1 MKGSGNRMYN
11 KNVMREYLKSNV
23 FKELYSL
30 ETDQEKELPQ
40 PPVQKNCS
48 PNAKIID
55 LVSPELFDCGTM
67 SIMDVLKHRKSRRV
81 YSDSPLTLK
90 ELSFLIWS
98 MQGVK
103 KIVNKGYATLRTVPS
118 AGARHS
124 FETYLAIM
132 NVDSLDKGIYRYLP
146 LEHKLVFLGYIEN
159 LNVKLSECCLNQKFV
174 SQSAVTFILTAIPYR
189 MEWRY
194 DIASYKLVAIDAGHA
209 FENLYLS
216 AEAINCGTC
225 ALAAYDQEK
234 IDKLINVDGE
244 DEFTVYIAPVG
255 KQL

>member
-1 MKGSGNRMYN
+1 MYD
-11 KNVMREYLKSNV
+11 KNTMREYLKSNV

-40 PPVQKNCS
+40 PPVQKNCF

-55 LVSPELFDCGTM
+55 LVSPDLFNCGTM
-67 SIMDVLKHRKSRRV
+67 SMIDVLKHRKSRRFF
-81 YSDSPLTLK
+81 SDSPLTLE

-103 KIVNKGYATLRTVPS
+103 KIVNNGYATLRTVPS
-118 AGARHS
+118 AGARHP
-124 FETYLAIM
+124 FETYLAVI

-146 LEHKLVFLGYIEN
+146 LEHKLVFLGSIEN

-174 SQSAVTFILTAIPYR
+174 SKSAVTFILTAIPYR

-194 DIASYKLVAIDAGHA
+194 DIASYKLIAMDAGHV

-225 ALAAYDQEK
+225 AIAAYDQQK
-234 IDKLINVDGE
+234 IDKLINVNGE
-244 DEFTVYIAPVG
+244 DEFTIYIAPVG